1 MYMATSCRLPIA
13 PVAFVLLA
21 ASAAASERTLDHANP
36 PRTLTVEHAE
46 ILIDDR
52 DGSPARGFLTVWNGT
67 DTHAYLAAVR
77 SETFASSTIMRT
89 PFNSDD
95 DAAEPA
101 SGPLV
106 IPAHAELQMRKGGIH
121 LLLADPA
128 SAIEL
133 SESERLMLIFDD
145 GREVEV
151 SAHLVQTSDL
161 LTNHRHGEA
170 DRAAN

>member
-1 MYMATSCRLPIA
+1 MYTGISRRLPIA
-13 PVAFVLLA
+13 LGPLVLLA

-46 ILIDDR
+46 ILIADG
-52 DGSPARGFLTVWNGT
+52 DGSPARGFLTIWNGT
-67 DTHAYLAAVR
+67 DTHAYLATVR
-77 SETFASSTIMRT
+77 SETFASITIMRS

-95 DAAEPA
+95 DAAELV
-101 SGPLV
+101 SGPLL

-145 GREVEV
+145 GQEVEV
-151 SAHLVQTSDL
+151 SAYLVPSSDRLTS
-161 LTNHRHGEA
+161 HRHGEA
-170 DRAAN
+170 DRSAN